1 METEKQK
8 GKRPASGN
16 KNLTQYSTP
25 TKRSR
30 VGPQSH
36 PAEGHK
42 KDSKNRKI
50 TRASTHS
57 QEPIQDKLFTVITNK
72 VIAMMKIKGAR
83 ALDELTGPNK
93 GKIRLPSR
101 ADEKREKVQQRKAQW
116 IKTTRHRA
124 GRVLSLYTKWH

>member
-1 METEKQK
+1 VETEKQK

-42 KDSKNRKI
+42 KDSKKQEKN
-50 TRASTHS
+50 TRINT
-57 QEPIQDKLFTVITNK
+57 Q
-72 VIAMMKIKGAR
+72 
-83 ALDELTGPNK
+83 
-93 GKIRLPSR
+93 SR
-101 ADEKREKVQQRKAQW
+101 ANPRQAVHSHHE
-116 IKTTRHRA
+116 
-124 GRVLSLYTKWH
+124 